1 MNTKKIAKLSMLLAI
16 SVILSLI
23 ESYIPILNGIVPG
36 LKIGLAN
43 LVVIFAL
50 YMYSFK
56 DAIYLSILR
65 VFLVGILRTGLFSI
79 SFFFSLT
86 GALLSI
92 IVMYLLKKY
101 TKLSIVGVSVS
112 GAIAHSVGQIII
124 AILFLNNINIIYY
137 LPILL
142 IGSVASGI
150 VIGITASKVLE
161 YLNNNIE
168 NK

>member
-112 GAIAHSVGQIII
+112 GAIAHSIGQIII
-124 AILFLNNINIIYY
+124 AIIFLYNINIIYY

-142 IGSVASGI
+142 VGSVISGM
-150 VIGITASKVLE
+150 VIGMTASKVLK
-161 YLNNNIE
+161 YLDNDVA
-168 NK
+168 K

>member
-1 MNTKKIAKLSMLLAI
+1 MDTKKIAKLSMLLAI

-23 ESYIPILNGIVPG
+23 ESFIPIFNGIVPG

-56 DAIYLSILR
+56 DAIYLSVLR

-79 SFFFSLT
+79 TFFFSLT

-161 YLNNNIE
+161 YL
-168 NK
+168 KDMA